1 MTYLTEKMRRKE
13 AGLPPPCMEYSSS
26 SLTLTIYF
34 SEVRTRVF
42 AWSRFD
48 SADHC
53 GEELILMFGSHEV
66 VVHGQNLSCIMG
78 YLGGFHIESLRTV
91 PATYRPVDADELV
104 IREFEVR
111 KVQF

>member
-1 MTYLTEKMRRKE
+1 MTYQTEKMRREE

-26 SLTLTIYF
+26 SPTLTIYF
-34 SEVRTRVF
+34 SDVRTRVF

-66 VVHGQNLSCIMG
+66 VVHGQNLSRIMG
-78 YLGGFHIESLRTV
+78 YLAGFHIESLRTIPV
-91 PATYRPVDADELV
+91 LYRPVDPDELV
-104 IREFEVR
+104 IREIEVR
-111 KVQF
+111 EV